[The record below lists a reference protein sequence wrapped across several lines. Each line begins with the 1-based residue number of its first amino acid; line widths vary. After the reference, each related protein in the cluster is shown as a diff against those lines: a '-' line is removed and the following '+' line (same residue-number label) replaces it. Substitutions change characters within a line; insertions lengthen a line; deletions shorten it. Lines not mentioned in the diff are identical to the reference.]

1 MKRRK
6 VTDYARLGL
15 GSVVF
20 MTANMTNIG
29 TDKLMALII
38 TESLV
43 TTIKNTSN
51 VAKLND
57 FAPYNN

>member
-1 MKRRK
+1 MYYSPSNLITRGMKRRND
-6 VTDYARLGL
+6 TDYARLGL

-43 TTIKNTSN
+43 TK
-51 VAKLND
+51 D
-57 FAPYNN
+57 

>member
-1 MKRRK
+1 MKRRND
-6 VTDYARLGL
+6 TDYARLGL

-43 TTIKNTSN
+43 TK
-51 VAKLND
+51 D
-57 FAPYNN
+57 